1 LVDGVAGVG
10 CSNLSDARSTAIAI
24 GHCGTSAGGSGGGG
38 AGGIGRSHAVNRLAW
53 CVHAGL
59 CDIAGDTSV
68 QIVNLIN
75 SRENHLIRLQ
85 GFVIENAKC
94 LWILENL

>member
-1 LVDGVAGVG
+1 MVDGVAGVG

-38 AGGIGRSHAVNRLAW
+38 AGGIGGSVAVNRLAW

-59 CDIAGDTSV
+59 SDIAGDTSV
-68 QIVNLIN
+68 QIVNLII
-75 SRENHLIRLQ
+75 HVQMI
-85 GFVIENAKC
+85 
-94 LWILENL
+94 